1 MNRDS
6 KGRFANRISDA
17 DLIRKMDFNFNRD
30 LKPRETPVNKNLN
43 RREIPVEDKRKTITV
58 PLVNFES
65 NNDGSRIYNIDKN
78 LIEKAM
84 KNINRL
90 GLGSLDHPV
99 ERSSFFDMF
108 TCECANEKAKKTD
121 GELISTLSKNMTDN
135 FTKAKLVQK
144 EETKPRVKTLMA
156 NMRTISWYGNKL
168 GNGCSVTIQSN
179 LKDFVASFNDA
190 IMVSMNI
197 PASDFPNII
206 SFLGELKLYD
216 YFTVVFNS
224 YNAQGYQVE
233 HKTFDGF
240 KLFDLTYIGEED
252 IYNITLT
259 KDNI

>member
-1 MNRDS
+1 MNRDR
-6 KGRFANRISDA
+6 KGRFAKRISDA

-30 LKPRETPVNKNLN
+30 LKPRETPIKKNLN
-43 RREIPVEDKRKTITV
+43 VREVPVEDKRKTITV

-65 NNDGSRIYNIDKN
+65 NNNGRIYNFDKD
-78 LIEKAM
+78 LIEKAL

-108 TCECANEKAKKTD
+108 TCECAKEKAKKTD
-121 GELISTLSKNMTDN
+121 GELISTLSKNMSDTLP
-135 FTKAKLVQK
+135 KAKLVQK

-168 GNGCSVTIQSN
+168 GGCGITIQSN
-179 LKDFVASFNDA
+179 LKDFVASFNET

-240 KLFDLTYIGEED
+240 KLFDLTYIGEKD
-252 IYNITLT
+252 IYNITLA

>member
-6 KGRFANRISDA
+6 KGRFAKRISDA

-43 RREIPVEDKRKTITV
+43 RREIPVEDKRKTIIV
-58 PLVNFES
+58 PSVNFES
-65 NNDGSRIYNIDKN
+65 NNNGSRIYNIDKN

-99 ERSSFFDMF
+99 KRDSFFDMF
-108 TCECANEKAKKTD
+108 TCECAKEKAKKTD
-121 GELISTLSKNMTDN
+121 GELINTLSKNMTDN
-135 FTKAKLVQK
+135 LPKVEVRQK
-144 EETKPRVKTLMA
+144 TTYPSLANKRV
-156 NMRTISWYGNKL
+156 ISWYGNKV
-168 GNGCSVTIQSN
+168 GNGFNTVIATN
-179 LKDFVASFNDA
+179 LEDFIVSFNDS
-190 IMVSMNI
+190 IMISLNI
-197 PASDFPNII
+197 SAFDFPNII
-206 SFLGELKLYD
+206 SFLEELKKHD

-233 HKTFDGF
+233 NKTFDGF
-240 KLFDLTYIGEED
+240 KLFDLTYIGEKN

>member
-1 MNRDS
+1 MNKDS
-6 KGRFANRISDA
+6 KGRFAKRISDA
-17 DLIRKMDFNFNRD
+17 DLIKKMDFNFNRD
-30 LKPRETPVNKNLN
+30 LKPRETPIKKNLN
-43 RREIPVEDKRKTITV
+43 VRDVPVEDKREK
-58 PLVNFES
+58 LVLKDI
-65 NNDGSRIYNIDKN
+65 NNGRIYNFDKD
-78 LIEKAM
+78 LIEKAL

-108 TCECANEKAKKTD
+108 TCECAKEKAKKTD

-135 FTKAKLVQK
+135 LPKAKLVQK

-168 GNGCSVTIQSN
+168 GNGCSITIQSN
-179 LKDFVASFNDA
+179 LKDFVASFNET

-233 HKTFDGF
+233 NKTFDGF
-240 KLFDLTYIGEED
+240 KLFDLTYIGEKN